1 MSLLQDH
8 LLLGKDLYLQ
18 LGPPQ
23 LAFSR
28 TSFLIGFQKLVY
40 TGRIYR
46 PISRVTLASLLVS
59 LGDSSAICLRLA
71 AANSILIEIVKHAMM
86 YKQFIPVSYIGET
99 VIPVVNVIV
108 CKPGAWK
115 RHNLKSKSLL

>member
-1 MSLLQDH
+1 MSHLQDH
-8 LLLGKDLYLQ
+8 LLLGKYLYLHTETWSTT
-18 LGPPQ
+18 
-23 LAFSR
+23 ACFFTDFFSDR
-28 TSFLIGFQKLVY
+28 VF
-40 TGRIYR
+40 YR
-46 PISRVTLASLLVS
+46 PICCVTRASLLVS
-59 LGDSSAICLRLA
+59 LGDSSAICLRPA

-86 YKQFIPVSYIGET
+86 YEQFIPVSYIGET